1 MNIYT
6 FGETIRNARKSK
18 KLPLRKVA
26 AILDIDQSTLSK
38 IERGDRLAPRN
49 LILPISEVLDL
60 EYKELLTNYLS
71 DRIAYSI
78 LKEENCK
85 TILSFAE
92 RKVEYF
98 KSVNSKQLNINF
110 D

>member
-18 KLPLRKVA
+18 TYPLRKVA
-26 AILDIDQSTLSK
+26 GLLDIDQSTLSK

-49 LILPISEVLDL
+49 LILPMSEVLGLD
-60 EYKELLTNYLS
+60 YKELLTNYLS
-71 DRIAYSI
+71 DRIADSI
-78 LKEENCK
+78 LEEENCK

-92 RKVEYF
+92 KKVEYF
-98 KSVNSKQLNINF
+98 KLTNSK
-110 D
+110 